1 MYPDRRGRQPEPASL
16 PRQQPATRVKTYPPF
31 PADGPNAGKFLQIY
45 CDGISWLL
53 FATPDACRFHNQIL
67 SRFLDGAAI
76 PYRWTSSETLEV
88 TDRRIEVIGGGRFR
102 LDPLGQHLEL
112 WDDSHAYGRF
122 DASLVANQL
131 ASAGAPWDRLRLQI
145 H

>member
-1 MYPDRRGRQPEPASL
+1 M
-16 PRQQPATRVKTYPPF
+16 PRQQPATRVTTYPAF
-31 PADGPNAGKFLQIY
+31 PMDTTRAGKFLQIS
-45 CDGISWLL
+45 CAGIPWLL

-76 PYRWTSSETLEV
+76 PYRWTSPETLEV
-88 TDRRIEVIGGGRFR
+88 NDERIEVIGGGRFR

-122 DASLVANQL
+122 DASLVADQL
-131 ASAGAPWDRLRLQI
+131 ASAGAPWERLRLQVR
-145 H
+145 